1 MLPNPLAGM
10 SPNALGAV
18 YMVIGSLGYVTND
31 ALIRVATAEGLDVYQ
46 ALCLRGIGMTA
57 VFAALLKVRGVV
69 VTRSQLSR
77 PVLGRVGAEV
87 VASVLFFAAIVNLE
101 FANAQTILL
110 IVPFVVTLAAAVVLG
125 ETVSALQYATVVAGF
140 VGVLCVV
147 QPGTGAFSPWSLA
160 VVAAAAALT
169 FREFATRRVDSSI
182 PAAFV
187 GFVTAV
193 AITVMTGTLAVF
205 TGWNP
210 INRTAAVVVAAACL
224 CLVVGYVFTI
234 RTVRVGDLSVSA
246 PFRYTTL
253 LGAVVLGYVFFD
265 EVPDTL
271 TVIGCT
277 IILASGMVAIR
288 LERVARRTPTDP
300 ALTTPPG

>member
-1 MLPNPLAGM
+1 MLVNPLAGM

-31 ALIRVATAEGLDVYQ
+31 ALIRVATAEGLGVYQ
-46 ALCLRGIGMTA
+46 ALFLRGIGMTVLFA
-57 VFAALLKVRGVV
+57 VLLRARGVV

-77 PVLGRVGAEV
+77 PVVGRVGAEV
-87 VASVLFFAAIVNLE
+87 VGTALFFAAIVNLE

-110 IVPFVVTLAAAVVLG
+110 IVPFAVTLAAAVVLG
-125 ETVSALQYATVVAGF
+125 ETVSARQYATVVAGF

-147 QPGTGAFSPWSLA
+147 QPGTAAFSPWSLA
-160 VVAAAAALT
+160 VVVAAVALT

-187 GFVTAV
+187 GLVTAI
-193 AITVMTGTLAVF
+193 AITTMSGALAVL
-205 TGWNP
+205 TGWSP
-210 INRTAAVVVAAACL
+210 INRTAAVAVAAACL

-234 RTVRVGDLSVSA
+234 QTVRVGDLSVSA

-253 LGAVVLGYVFFD
+253 LGAVVLGYALFD
-265 EVPDTL
+265 EIPDTL
-271 TVIGCT
+271 TIVGCI
-277 IILASGMVAIR
+277 IILASGVYAIR
-288 LERVARRTPTDP
+288 LEQAAQRIAADP
-300 ALTTPPG
+300 ALTTPS